1 MLRLPLPGRDCLRR
15 ASGPKRRHTAR
26 GSRGAR
32 TSERDEVYAGSGQEL
47 QLQGF
52 IEGSN
57 IQANHLRGLW
67 AAGYPPDIITDSA
80 VASLAPSQCSDGHWP
95 EATGFVRSPSSEGA
109 IGITADAVLAL
120 QAYTIPAR
128 QIEFSECIARAS
140 EWLLKAKPRR
150 TDQKALVL
158 LAVTAAGAHKE
169 RVRSIADSLLH
180 EQRVDGGWGGN
191 PNLSSDAHSTGKA
204 LYALREA
211 YIITAAD
218 PAHRRGVQYLLRTQ
232 YSDGSW
238 YVRSRAVGFQP
249 YFQSGFPFE
258 HDQWISAA
266 GTAWAAEAIARGI
279 QFSMV
284 ASAAYQWSVALGY
297 QPSPLMPIRTAR

>member
-1 MLRLPLPGRDCLRR
+1 VHTQLPSF
-15 ASGPKRRHTAR
+15 A
-26 GSRGAR
+26 
-32 TSERDEVYAGSGQEL
+32 
-47 QLQGF
+47 
-52 IEGSN
+52 
-57 IQANHLRGLW
+57 
-67 AAGYPPDIITDSA
+67 IIST
-80 VASLAPSQCSDGHWP
+80 
-95 EATGFVRSPSSEGA
+95 
-109 IGITADAVLAL
+109 
-120 QAYTIPAR
+120 
-128 QIEFSECIARAS
+128 
-140 EWLLKAKPRR
+140 
-150 TDQKALVL
+150 
-158 LAVTAAGAHKE
+158 
-169 RVRSIADSLLH
+169 
-180 EQRVDGGWGGN
+180 
-191 PNLSSDAHSTGKA
+191 NLSSDAHSTGKA

-211 YIITAAD
+211 GFITAAD

-297 QPSPLMPIRTAR
+297 QPFPLMPIRTAR